1 MEQFLFQYAD
11 GEYHDDF
18 QTNDRLEAIE
28 YAREHKLK
36 VERVFYV
43 EADSEII
50 EDFTGSQD

>member
-1 MEQFLFQYAD
+1 MEVFLFQYAD

-18 QTNDRLEAIE
+18 ETDDRLEAIE